1 MKEKIK
7 KLEELNQIIADL
19 KSTGKKIVHCH
30 GVFDLLHIGHI
41 KHFAQAK
48 GLGDVLIVSITADQ
62 FVNKGPNRPAFSDQY
77 RIEAVAALDAVDYVV
92 LSKKPTAVKMIE
104 ALRPNIYCKGQD
116 YLNKENDTSGE
127 IRNEIS
133 AVKKIGGKIVHT
145 KDITFSSSNLI
156 NKLGYIF

>member
-1 MKEKIK
+1 MNK
-7 KLEELNQIIADL
+7 KNISIENL
-19 KSTGKKIVHCH
+19 KRVISRLKVRGKKIILCH

-104 ALRPNIYCKGQD
+104 ALRPNIRVPQ
-116 YLNKENDTSGE
+116 
-127 IRNEIS
+127 
-133 AVKKIGGKIVHT
+133 
-145 KDITFSSSNLI
+145 TFLF
-156 NKLGYIF
+156 LR